1 MIDMKVNVESVVCLL
16 FTAYKNDLWINHSSD
31 ALQTVKISGP
41 TEVYLGD
48 RIPLFCFSGPSL
60 PGFDFIF
67 TFPSVFNFLSMF

>member
-16 FTAYKNDLWINHSSD
+16 FTAYHSSD

-48 RIPLFCFSGPSL
+48 RITLVCFSGPSL